1 MLERR
6 FGHIDRREV
15 LKSLGAALLGAG
27 CLRAATNPLFPFSG
41 IDHIALETPDSQKSL
56 EFYTRI
62 FGTAVVKGRNGRHY
76 IRLGPNYLALA
87 SPVAGQR
94 KNAGNYFGLGIE
106 NFEVKQVKQA
116 LTAAGIEATEVDGEG
131 LLIHDPDGVAVELWS
146 ANSWSRLQQTAS
158 PISLP
163 KSEARVQPT
172 QINHLLLAVK
182 DPEKSASFYEKVLG
196 SPFTRSENPKR
207 IWFRAGRDRV
217 GLSLLAGSSG
227 EPAADRDGVVNGQH
241 LAGGQ
246 YLGIDH
252 FGLVAP
258 FDRAALTKDLQQAG
272 AVVLPQVT
280 NGPDADAIDFRDLN
294 GVRVQIS
301 PPPKPRA

>member
-1 MLERR
+1 VRQ
-6 FGHIDRREV
+6 
-15 LKSLGAALLGAG
+15 
-27 CLRAATNPLFPFSG
+27 T
-41 IDHIALETPDSQKSL
+41 
-56 EFYTRI
+56 
-62 FGTAVVKGRNGRHY
+62 
-76 IRLGPNYLALA
+76 
-87 SPVAGQR
+87 
-94 KNAGNYFGLGIE
+94 
-106 NFEVKQVKQA
+106 

-146 ANSWSRLQQTAS
+146 SNSWSRLQQSAS

-163 KSEARVQPT
+163 KREARVHPT
-172 QINHLLLAVK
+172 QINHLLLAVA
-182 DPEKSASFYEKVLG
+182 DPEKSASFYEKILG

-241 LAGGQ
+241 LAGGR

-272 AVVLPQVT
+272 AVVLPQVAA
-280 NGPDADAIDFRDLN
+280 GPDADAIDFRDLN

-301 PPPKPRA
+301 PPPKPKA